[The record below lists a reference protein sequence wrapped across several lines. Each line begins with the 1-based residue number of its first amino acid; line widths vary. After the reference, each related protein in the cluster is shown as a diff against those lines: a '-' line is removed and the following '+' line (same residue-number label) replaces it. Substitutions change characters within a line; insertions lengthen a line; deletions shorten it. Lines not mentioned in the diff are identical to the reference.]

1 MPFQEIQP
9 QSHFIFQN
17 QHLHPDDS
25 RSESSGETI
34 SGDSGRGSNEED
46 APNTSPSGKNLKRLG
61 NSDLVY
67 NAEW

>member
-1 MPFQEIQP
+1 MFY
-9 QSHFIFQN
+9 FQN

-46 APNTSPSGKNLKRLG
+46 APNTSPSGNTLTIWSIQTDRSG
-61 NSDLVY
+61 QTVY
-67 NAEW
+67 RDDP